1 MYVRGEW
8 HWLSH
13 KTDCSTD
20 RAGSGVGLIW
30 NDPTEPG
37 YNVGLL
43 EQEPHDTMLLFGL
56 GNELF
61 SLGQYTEAIPYF
73 EEAVRVDPEYAAV
86 YVYLARAYEES
97 NQPDM
102 VRQTLE
108 RGWGPAVR
116 SGDRNL
122 IAEIED
128 IRERL

>member
-1 MYVRGEW
+1 M
-8 HWLSH
+8 SA
-13 KTDCSTD
+13 D
-20 RAGSGVGLIW
+20 RIEALKQ
-30 NDPTEPG
+30 
-37 YNVGLL
+37 LL

-56 GNELF
+56 GNEF
-61 SLGQYTEAIPYF
+61 FGVEQYAEAIPYF
-73 EEAVRVDPEYAAV
+73 EEAVQVDPEYAAV

-116 SGDRNL
+116 SGDKNL
-122 IAEIED
+122 IVELED

>member
-1 MYVRGEW
+1 MSE
-8 HWLSH
+8 
-13 KTDCSTD
+13 D
-20 RAGSGVGLIW
+20 RIEALKQ
-30 NDPTEPG
+30 
-37 YNVGLL
+37 LL

-56 GNELF
+56 GNEFF
-61 SLGQYTEAIPYF
+61 SRGQYAEALPYF

-97 NQPDM
+97 NQPDL

-122 IAEIED
+122 ITEIEE
-128 IRERL
+128 IRDRL

>member
-1 MYVRGEW
+1 MSAERLEA
-8 HWLSH
+8 LQQ
-13 KTDCSTD
+13 
-20 RAGSGVGLIW
+20 
-30 NDPTEPG
+30 
-37 YNVGLL
+37 LL

-56 GNELF
+56 GNEF
-61 SLGQYTEAIPYF
+61 FGLGQYAEAIPYF

-97 NQPDM
+97 DQPDL

-122 IAEIED
+122 ITEIED
-128 IRERL
+128 IRARL

>member
-1 MYVRGEW
+1 MWRHRQEASAAGKEQSKMGE
-8 HWLSH
+8 
-13 KTDCSTD
+13 D
-20 RAGSGVGLIW
+20 RLEALRQ
-30 NDPTEPG
+30 
-37 YNVGLL
+37 LL

-56 GNELF
+56 GNVLF
-61 SLGQYTEAIPYF
+61 GLGHYTEAIPYF

-122 IAEIED
+122 MAEIED

>member
-1 MYVRGEW
+1 
-8 HWLSH
+8 
-13 KTDCSTD
+13 
-20 RAGSGVGLIW
+20 
-30 NDPTEPG
+30 
-37 YNVGLL
+37 
-43 EQEPHDTMLLFGL
+43 MLLFGL
-56 GNELF
+56 GNEF
-61 SLGQYTEAIPYF
+61 FGMTQYAEAIPYF

-122 IAEIED
+122 ITEIED

>member
-1 MYVRGEW
+1 MWRYRHGASAAGKEQKRM
-8 HWLSH
+8 SE
-13 KTDCSTD
+13 D
-20 RAGSGVGLIW
+20 RIEALKQ
-30 NDPTEPG
+30 
-37 YNVGLL
+37 LL

-56 GNELF
+56 GNELL
-61 SLGQYTEAIPYF
+61 SLGHYTEAIPYF

-102 VRQTLE
+102 VCRTLK

-122 IAEIED
+122 MAEIED
-128 IRERL
+128 MRERL

>member
-1 MYVRGEW
+1 MSE
-8 HWLSH
+8 
-13 KTDCSTD
+13 D
-20 RAGSGVGLIW
+20 RIEALKQ
-30 NDPTEPG
+30 
-37 YNVGLL
+37 LL

-56 GNELF
+56 GNEFL
-61 SLGQYTEAIPYF
+61 SSGQYTEAIPYF

-86 YVYLARAYEES
+86 YVYLARAYEDS

-122 IAEIED
+122 IADIEE

>member
-1 MYVRGEW
+1 M
-8 HWLSH
+8 SA
-13 KTDCSTD
+13 D
-20 RAGSGVGLIW
+20 RIEALKQ
-30 NDPTEPG
+30 
-37 YNVGLL
+37 LL

-56 GNELF
+56 GNEFF
-61 SLGQYTEAIPYF
+61 SSGHYTEAIPYF

-102 VRQTLE
+102 VHQTLE

-122 IAEIED
+122 MAEIED

>member
-1 MYVRGEW
+1 M
-8 HWLSH
+8 SA
-13 KTDCSTD
+13 D
-20 RAGSGVGLIW
+20 RIAALKQ
-30 NDPTEPG
+30 
-37 YNVGLL
+37 LL
-43 EQEPHDTMLLFGL
+43 EQEPHDTMPLFGL
-56 GNELF
+56 GNEF
-61 SLGQYTEAIPYF
+61 FGEGQYAEAIPYF

-116 SGDRNL
+116 SGDKNL
-122 IAEIED
+122 IVELED